1 MTARETQRS
10 ITPGSVPHG
19 ERQSLEQGISEVVG
33 GEPGGGGVPG
43 GGGAPSSPA
52 LPDRGN
58 PLSDLLSGAVQP
70 GQSGPI
76 SDGLPHGPGEGPATE
91 PGAFDND
98 LGTKLQ
104 MVARHASSP
113 VLRRLAVD
121 RLRRMYRE
129 NG

>member
-1 MTARETQRS
+1 M
-10 ITPGSVPHG
+10 
-19 ERQSLEQGISEVVG
+19 EQGISDVMAG
-33 GEPGGGGVPG
+33 GEGAPD

-58 PLSDLLSGAVQP
+58 PLSDMLSGAVKP
-70 GQSGPI
+70 NNMGPI
-76 SDGLPHGPGEGPATE
+76 SDGLPHGPGEGPATS

-98 LGTKLQ
+98 LGSKLQ

-113 VLRRLAVD
+113 VLRRLAID

-129 NG
+129 HG